1 MRRAG
6 LEAKRPRC
14 RESQAPA
21 VRDQRRRFKM
31 RFYQFGGAALL
42 LALGAGAL
50 AQDLAPDD
58 KVLQGQ
64 TLFETQ
70 CASCHT
76 VKPGVN
82 GFGPSL
88 AGVVGRPAGRAPGY
102 TYSSAMA
109 NSG

>member
-1 MRRAG
+1 
-6 LEAKRPRC
+6 
-14 RESQAPA
+14 
-21 VRDQRRRFKM
+21 M

-42 LALGAGAL
+42 LALSAGAL

-70 CASCHT
+70 CASSHT

-88 AGVVGRPAGRAPGY
+88 AGVVGRPSGRAPGY

-109 NSG
+109 NSGLTWDESTLDAFLTNTQQKVPGTSIPVP